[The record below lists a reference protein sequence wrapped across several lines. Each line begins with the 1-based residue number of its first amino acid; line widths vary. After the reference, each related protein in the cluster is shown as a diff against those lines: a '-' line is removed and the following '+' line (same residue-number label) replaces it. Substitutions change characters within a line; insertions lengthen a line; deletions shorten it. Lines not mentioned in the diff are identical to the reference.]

1 MDIYLNKE
9 NWWKTGELCLF
20 EDNNIVRFISAL
32 IENTEEDLVPLFE
45 AQANSLGLSA
55 QEIIKLFKPE
65 LPPNIKDYIQ
75 LNKYFRRDEVLYEDI
90 NKIVNNWLQA
100 FPGLDILGEL
110 RKMNSWLEAH
120 PHKHYRDWRKFIS
133 GWLARSYDRMPKL
146 KSGELFNRDFK
157 HGLQDYE

>member
-55 QEIIKLFKPE
+55 QEIINLFKEKAPDD
-65 LPPNIKDYIQ
+65 IKNFICQ
-75 LNKYFRRDEVLYEDI
+75 NKYFKKDKNLTLIIDAMVL
-90 NKIVNNWLQA
+90 KWKNN
-100 FPGLDILGEL
+100 FPGLDILDEL
-110 RKMNSWLEAH
+110 KKMDVWVESH
-120 PHKHYRDWRKFIS
+120 PGKRYRDWRKFIS

-146 KSGELFNRDFK
+146 RSGELFNRNFK